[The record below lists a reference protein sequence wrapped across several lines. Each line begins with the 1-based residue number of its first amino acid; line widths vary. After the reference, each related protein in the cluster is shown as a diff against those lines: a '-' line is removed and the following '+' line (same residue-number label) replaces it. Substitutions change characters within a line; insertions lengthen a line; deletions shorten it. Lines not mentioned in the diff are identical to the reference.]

1 MKARKGERMKKKGIR
16 QDWRID
22 ENSTDREEDEDGERE
37 IRQDWR
43 IDEKNNKQPKKNNT
57 TTVTNASSDS
67 K

>member
-1 MKARKGERMKKKGIR
+1 MKESGIR

-22 ENSTDREEDEDGERE
+22 ENSTDRKENEDGERE

-43 IDEKNNKQPKKNNT
+43 IDEKKQQATKKEQNNT
-57 TTVTNASSDS
+57 TTVVNASSDS